1 MCSIFRHLW
10 IIEKEYQS
18 SVLCTFLSFVSG
30 LAESQHGIA
39 NAGLNQASDA
49 IIQSKTHAPCP
60 TNYERPIDMKKHLA
74 AAAAFSLVLSCSAV
88 SAADSFFGAIKEA
101 GRSIGHATRDIT
113 REIGHTTR
121 DTTKEIGHAFR
132 DGTSGKKDADK
143 KGADKK
149 DDAKQ
154 SEK

>member
-10 IIEKEYQS
+10 IIEKES
-18 SVLCTFLSFVSG
+18 RPTVLDAFLSFVSG
-30 LAESQHGIA
+30 LSESQHGIA
-39 NAGLNQASDA
+39 NGSFGKA
-49 IIQSKTHAPCP
+49 THAPCP
-60 TNYERPIDMKKHLA
+60 TNYEKAKDMKKHLA

-132 DGTSGKKDADK
+132 DGTSDKKDAGK
-143 KGADKK
+143 KEDSKKSEKADK
-149 DDAKQ
+149 
-154 SEK
+154 